1 MPTLSIERKTI
12 EPRPILFIR
21 RRVGRHEI
29 AATIGQ
35 SLGAIFGHCQAAGI
49 AVAGWPLTRY
59 PEAGPGMITMETGL
73 PIATAAPGADEI
85 EAGTLHGGA
94 VAFAVHAGGYETLGE
109 SYTGLERWIA
119 EQGARPGGPPWEV
132 YVTDPA
138 EHPDPKDWRTE
149 IYWPLAE

>member
-12 EPRPILFIR
+12 EPCPILFIR

-35 SLGAIFGHCQAAGI
+35 CLGAIFGHCQAAGI
-49 AVAGWPLTRY
+49 AVAGRPFTRY
-59 PEAGPGMITMETGL
+59 PEAGQGLITMETGL
-73 PIATAAPGADEI
+73 AVAAAAAGTGEI

-94 VAFAVHAGGYETLGE
+94 VALAIHAGAYDSLGE
-109 SYTGLERWIA
+109 TYTAIERWIG

-149 IYWPLAE
+149 IYWPLAG